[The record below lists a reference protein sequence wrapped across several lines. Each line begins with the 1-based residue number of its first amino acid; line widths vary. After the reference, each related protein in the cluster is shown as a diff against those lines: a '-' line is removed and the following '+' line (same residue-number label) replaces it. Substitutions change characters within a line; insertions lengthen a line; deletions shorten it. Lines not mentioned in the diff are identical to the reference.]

1 MDKIIRFQAVLSLA
15 GISKVDGPFD
25 DEQIL
30 TSCPACGA
38 RQTLG
43 QAHVRLQDGQT
54 RYRCKND
61 CQDIAFVCDRTAD
74 VFGYQ
79 LGNLVFRN
87 LCDVFLVVRGNI
99 IQMPAAQ
106 KLAAQ
111 IDQPGPSL
119 GADDL
124 SSRPSS

>member
-1 MDKIIRFQAVLSLA
+1 MDKIIRFQSVLSLA
-15 GISKVDGPFD
+15 GISKADGPFD

-30 TSCPACGA
+30 TSCPACGE

-43 QAHVRLQDGQT
+43 QAQVRLQDGQT
-54 RYRCKND
+54 RYRCKNE

-74 VFGYQ
+74 EFGYR
-79 LGNLVFRN
+79 LGNFVFRN

-99 IQMPAAQ
+99 VQAPAAH

-111 IDQPGPSL
+111 IDQPGPTSSCV
-119 GADDL
+119 DL
-124 SSRPSS
+124 SSRPAG

>member
-15 GISKVDGPFD
+15 GITKADGPFD

-30 TSCPACGA
+30 TSCPACGV

-61 CQDIAFVCDRTAD
+61 CQDIAFVCDRTPD
-74 VFGYQ
+74 EFGYQ

-87 LCDVFLVVRGNI
+87 LCDVFLLVRGNI
-99 IQMPAAQ
+99 VQAPAVH
-106 KLAAQ
+106 KLASQ